1 MIYMDNAA
9 MQRPGVDVIE
19 EVDGFMRTLWFNP
32 SASYRQGRE
41 VKRYIEMARANVAKL
56 IGADPSE
63 IHFTSGAT
71 ESATI
76 LLTSLLGCGEVYITD
91 GEHPAVDNISKFEF
105 GRLPIDKYGLIY
117 DSDLPLFSEY
127 DSGDG
132 MYTTLC
138 INYANNEIGTIQSM
152 YYIGNNVCKNRGFL
166 LASDLT
172 QAFGHIP
179 IDVKESRINFGF
191 GSGQKIGG
199 LSGCGFLYVQKE
211 YEHLI
216 KPICVGGQQDMYKGG
231 TENITGIIALGKAC
245 ENAYENLDDNIK
257 KITALRDYMIG
268 KILTEIPDTILI
280 GHPTDRLP
288 NNVNIGFGNCDSE
301 SIVQY
306 LDMYD
311 ICASAGSAC
320 HTKSVEPSH
329 VLKALRLPDKYINGS
344 VRFTLSS
351 ENTIEEIDEV
361 VKILKQFYANKDTD
375 I

>member
-9 MQRPGVDVIE
+9 MMRPTNSVIS
-19 EVDGFMRTLWFNP
+19 EVESFMRNLWFNP
-32 SASYRQGRE
+32 SSNYKYGKA
-41 VKRYIEMARANVAKL
+41 VKRYIEMARVNVAKL
-56 IGADPSE
+56 INADPDE

-71 ESATI
+71 ESANI
-76 LLTSLLGCGEVYITD
+76 LLTSLLNCGEVYITE
-91 GEHPAVDNISKFEF
+91 GEHPAVDNVSKFEF

-117 DSDLPLFSEY
+117 ESNLPLFSEY
-127 DSGDG
+127 ADDDD

-138 INYANNEIGTIQSM
+138 INCANNEVGTIQLM
-152 YYIGNNVCKNRGFL
+152 DYIGNNVCKSRGFL
-166 LASDLT
+166 FASDLT

-179 IDVKESRINFGF
+179 IDVKAMRLNFGF

-199 LSGCGFLYVQKE
+199 LSGCGFLYVQKD

-216 KPICVGGQQDMYKGG
+216 SPICVGGGQDMFKGG
-231 TENITGIIALGKAC
+231 TENITGIVALGKAC
-245 ENAYENLDDNIK
+245 EDAYNNLEENIK
-257 KITALRDYMIG
+257 TTTELRDYMID
-268 KILTEIPDTILI
+268 KILAEIPDTILI

-288 NNVNIGFGNCDSE
+288 NNVNIGFGGCDSE

-320 HTKSVEPSH
+320 HTHSVEPSH
-329 VLKALRLPDKYINGS
+329 VLRAMRLPSKYINGS
-344 VRFTLSS
+344 VRFTLST
-351 ENTIEEIDEV
+351 ENTKEEIDEV
-361 VKILKQFYANKDTD
+361 VKVLKQYYAIKDKE